1 MYSRIELN
9 TTVLFDNQMEHYF
22 PVQFLSRVQPGCQSK
37 RCGRAPL
44 RWFVRSRQPPPEL
57 SLTIRAVGSLYFLY
71 LMTSNDYLMFRYCS
85 ICTSSKSLLRG
96 LVQRRSVRYEVPARR
111 TDSNGDRRQQVPS
124 QVAAAPAVVSGR
136 LLVQSSGRA
145 RPSVFP

>member
-22 PVQFLSRVQPGCQSK
+22 PVQFLSRVQPGSQSK

-44 RWFVRSRQPPPEL
+44 RGFVRSRQPPPEL

-96 LVQRRSVRYEVPARR
+96 LVQRRSVRYEEA
-111 TDSNGDRRQQVPS
+111 
-124 QVAAAPAVVSGR
+124 VAGHLLAQLAVLVVSSTVGRGELLAVVVLLQRPVAWLLCSG
-136 LLVQSSGRA
+136 
-145 RPSVFP
+145 